1 MLVAGERARADSP
14 WQTVR
19 LVESHGFSIRLKV
32 RSQASLADGQWLILE
47 LENQSGKQPIVDN
60 LHYRIEYEARPIG
73 HGGMWSSGLCQGSV
87 IQVFPEDWDTTPV
100 APHVLEQRRT
110 RVVAEALSYPAA
122 ATLQTRPP
130 FSECAPD
137 AELSI
142 SATAHFWMSVSHGG
156 NSAKTSIETPVQGI
170 SFQFRWGPPPRF
182 AVPEMQQ
189 RLRAL
194 CKDKDEITDVRALPS
209 TRMAC
214 ALLDLPDVA
223 DGLTDEELGKA
234 AVLTGAFNQDLRL
247 SALKCLFERDPRD
260 RRFLVEWDQMIRD
273 NPVAVRRLRQS
284 RFWHADLAGAVASA
298 TRNPAARF
306 EAQRLLE
313 EHRSDW
319 EHNTEIVRL
328 LQTIERERA
337 WRSWPTWLG
346 LVAIVAVLAAVAALV
361 ARIRSPKPPVRD
373 TEMTD

>member
-1 MLVAGERARADSP
+1 
-14 WQTVR
+14 
-19 LVESHGFSIRLKV
+19 
-32 RSQASLADGQWLILE
+32 
-47 LENQSGKQPIVDN
+47 
-60 LHYRIEYEARPIG
+60 
-73 HGGMWSSGLCQGSV
+73 
-87 IQVFPEDWDTTPV
+87 
-100 APHVLEQRRT
+100 
-110 RVVAEALSYPAA
+110 
-122 ATLQTRPP
+122 
-130 FSECAPD
+130 
-137 AELSI
+137 
-142 SATAHFWMSVSHGG
+142 
-156 NSAKTSIETPVQGI
+156 
-170 SFQFRWGPPPRF
+170 
-182 AVPEMQQ
+182 
-189 RLRAL
+189 
-194 CKDKDEITDVRALPS
+194 
-209 TRMAC
+209 MAC

-284 RFWHADLAGAVASA
+284 RFWHVDLAGAVASA